1 MHVKLKEQQ
10 HQKPLGKHK
19 QKIYKRYKVKKKKK
33 KNLNT
38 TFKFISKSQE
48 NKRGMEVK
56 RPTKAN
62 SKQLK
67 WQ

>member
-33 KNLNT
+33 KE
-38 TFKFISKSQE
+38 SKH
-48 NKRGMEVK
+48 NI
-56 RPTKAN
+56 
-62 SKQLK
+62 
-67 WQ
+67 